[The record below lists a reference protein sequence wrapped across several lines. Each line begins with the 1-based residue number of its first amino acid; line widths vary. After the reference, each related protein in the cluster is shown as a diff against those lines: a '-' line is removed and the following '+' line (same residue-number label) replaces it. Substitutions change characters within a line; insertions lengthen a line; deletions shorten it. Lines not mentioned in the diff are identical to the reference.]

1 MQLENILKKVYDNL
15 SWTTVFFLFIVIL
28 VDFVIYCLTCSSVA
42 IKYFL
47 FFSSIFVFNIVI
59 IIDNCCKLRKH
70 LLSLPTS
77 EQELL
82 YYVYK
87 HSQDKTN
94 AVYIPCDNAEVRSLQ
109 YKKILRKYDYP
120 SKKRANVECFLY
132 GIRKK
137 PNVLINKKGEDKV
150 FEKFIK
156 SKTKGSLNLD
166 IYQ

>member
-1 MQLENILKKVYDNL
+1 MKQFENVLKKVYDGL
-15 SWTTVFFLFIVIL
+15 SWATASFLFIVIL
-28 VDFVIYCLTCSSVA
+28 IDFVVYCLTCNSVA
-42 IKYFL
+42 VEYFL

-59 IIDNCCKLRKH
+59 IIDNHRKLKKH

-87 HSQDKTN
+87 YSQDKAN
-94 AVYIPCDNAEVRSLQ
+94 AVYIPCNNAAVRSLQ

-120 SKKRANVECFLY
+120 SKKCANVKCFLY
-132 GIRKK
+132 GIRKN
-137 PNVLINKKGEDKV
+137 PNALINGGKEKV
-150 FEKFIK
+150 FGKLIQL
-156 SKTKGSLNLD
+156 KGNLNLA